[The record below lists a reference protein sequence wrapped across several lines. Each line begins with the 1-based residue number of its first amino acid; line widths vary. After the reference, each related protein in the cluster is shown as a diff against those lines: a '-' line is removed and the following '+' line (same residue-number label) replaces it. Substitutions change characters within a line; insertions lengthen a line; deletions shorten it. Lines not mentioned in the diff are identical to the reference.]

1 MKTRILLTNLLQQ
14 KSISHLK
21 MYPLKTMDLGV
32 ATVIQ
37 WSVHNMYMQNNQKR
51 ITGKT
56 DG

>member
-21 MYPLKTMDLGV
+21 MYPLKTMGLGA